1 MAQMSCH
8 SHEQELQKI
17 WNYSRAECWNS
28 RAVENGN
35 RDSNYLFLQSLYIL
49 KKAEVQAKNDEE
61 IHILLEWTSETKIF
75 PGMFQYYRKHSTK
88 RGFQEGERVREHF
101 PTSTKVLKI
110 VANLN
115 KWKVF
120 LMKDDS
126 EEMETLARK
135 STELFEEVVRHYPD
149 RLKVKFALH
158 HCTVMHTTQR
168 KRRRFTS
175 SSCQRKMI
183 SLKMDNRAYII
194 VMPAIYI
201 ILDSPEIQSSIT

>member
-1 MAQMSCH
+1 
-8 SHEQELQKI
+8 
-17 WNYSRAECWNS
+17 
-28 RAVENGN
+28 
-35 RDSNYLFLQSLYIL
+35 
-49 KKAEVQAKNDEE
+49 
-61 IHILLEWTSETKIF
+61 
-75 PGMFQYYRKHSTK
+75 MFQYYRKHSTK

-149 RLKVKFALH
+149 RLIVKFALH

-183 SLKMDNRAYII
+183 SLPTANSIFTI
-194 VMPAIYI
+194 VMPPICTTA
-201 ILDSPEIQSSIT
+201 DGSMIQSTITLKQQKSQLILLTKRRALLFLKKLG